1 MNKATRQRK
10 APEELK
16 YINNF
21 TVCLSKNELE
31 ALTKKASSLGIS
43 KAQVVR
49 KGLQYILN
57 NNQ

>member
-10 APEELK
+10 APKELK

-21 TVCLSKNELE
+21 TVCLSKKELE

-49 KGLQYILN
+49 KGLHAIL
-57 NNQ
+57 